1 MEESIK
7 CLLISAVS
15 IVILIFGIA
24 AAKKIIEELTS
35 LVMILYLI
43 IKGKK

>member
-7 CLLISAVS
+7 CLLISVIS
-15 IVILIFGIA
+15 IVVLIFGIA
-24 AAKKIIEELTS
+24 VAKKIIEELSS
-35 LVMILYLI
+35 LIMILYLI

>member
-1 MEESIK
+1 MEELIK
-7 CLLISAVS
+7 CLLISVVF
-15 IVILIFGIA
+15 IVVLIFGIA
-24 AAKKIIEELTS
+24 AAKKIIEELAS

>member
-7 CLLISAVS
+7 CLFISVAF
-15 IVILIFGIA
+15 IVVLIFGIA
-24 AAKKIIEELTS
+24 VAKKIIEELTS